1 MCAKKNC
8 QKAQSPEIRGFGV
21 FDVQDF
27 FSDAEVSGVESVP
40 DAGSWC
46 IEAVHGLKPGG
57 DPNVQEIQMWKGL
70 APDSSVSASEYV
82 VDTPQ
87 SGASPL
93 PHLIFSG

>member
-21 FDVQDF
+21 FGDSF
-27 FSDAEVSGVESVP
+27 FVNDLVVSGVGAVP

-57 DPNVQEIQMWKGL
+57 DPNVQAIKM
-70 APDSSVSASEYV
+70 
-82 VDTPQ
+82 
-87 SGASPL
+87 
-93 PHLIFSG
+93 